1 MTYHSCDY
9 RNDSPNL
16 SEDIHQDSEE
26 KDLSNSDSANSE
38 LISEDNPSV
47 FNELDGDLEMVV
59 ANEGKVLEREEE
71 EVGMVVEEGT
81 AGKSGESVVVSG
93 SSASVRNSEDR
104 VEEPVR
110 EPSTSDS
117 VSLTPSHET

>member
-1 MTYHSCDY
+1 
-9 RNDSPNL
+9 
-16 SEDIHQDSEE
+16 
-26 KDLSNSDSANSE
+26 
-38 LISEDNPSV
+38 
-47 FNELDGDLEMVV
+47 MVV

>member
-1 MTYHSCDY
+1 MTYHICDY

-26 KDLSNSDSANSE
+26 KDRNSDSANSE

-93 SSASVRNSEDR
+93 SSSVRRSGHKTTKR
-104 VEEPVR
+104 P
-110 EPSTSDS
+110 
-117 VSLTPSHET
+117 